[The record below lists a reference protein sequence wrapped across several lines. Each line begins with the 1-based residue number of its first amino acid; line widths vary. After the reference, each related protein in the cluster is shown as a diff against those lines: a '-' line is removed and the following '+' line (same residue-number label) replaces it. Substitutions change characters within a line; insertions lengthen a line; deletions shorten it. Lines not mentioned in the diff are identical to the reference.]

1 MRQIHWTRRGLVAAA
16 CAGFSL
22 PCPAVRAQGVAYPS
36 GPMRL
41 VVPFAAGSTTDMY
54 ARIFA
59 DRISAEWRQPVIVD
73 NRAGANGFLAAEA
86 VLRARPDGHT
96 VMFASNTLFATN
108 PALFRRLPYDPVADF
123 APVTLVGVSPL
134 VVLVNNDLPV
144 RSLQEF
150 VAYAKARPGQLN
162 FASGNGSSRGAGEL
176 LKAMAGLDIVHIG
189 YPSTPQAMT
198 ALIAG
203 HVHLFIVDGGSAIP
217 QVNQGRVRALAT
229 TGVQRSETLPDLPTV
244 AEAEV
249 PGYQFSSWTGVW
261 LRAGAPRDIVL
272 KLRDKIAE
280 IGSRPE
286 VLDRL
291 RQHGSQARFGPP
303 EELEAFMVEE
313 IERWKLIVRVSG
325 MQVE

>member
-1 MRQIHWTRRGLVAAA
+1 MRDIHRTRRGLIAAA

-22 PCPAVRAQGVAYPS
+22 PCRAVRAQGASYPS

-59 DRISAEWRQPVIVD
+59 DRISADWRQPVIVD

-96 VMFASNTLFATN
+96 VMLASNTLFATN

-150 VAYAKARPGQLN
+150 VAHAKARPGQLN

-176 LKAMAGLDIVHIG
+176 LEAMAGLDIVHIG

-203 HVHLFIVDGGSAIP
+203 HVHLFIVDGGSATP
-217 QVNQGRVRALAT
+217 QVNQGRVRVLAT
-229 TGVQRSETLPDLPTV
+229 TGAQRSEALPDLPTV
-244 AEAEV
+244 AEAEA

-261 LRAGAPRDIVL
+261 LRAGTPRDIVL

-303 EELEAFMVEE
+303 EELEAFMAEE